1 MDAIASRRT
10 SNGLTVSIVAAPVG
24 ITRAPASRDHYLGVH
39 LGRPVR
45 ATCRFD
51 GRTQRRLQSRGDIDL
66 VPAGLPG
73 SWEDDRSARILRIR
87 VSPKLLAETAESM
100 GVHGDRIDLVPQ
112 HQLRDPQLEHIAWAF
127 EAELRSHD
135 AGEWIYGES
144 LATALAARLVQRYA
158 SSARVAVSQGRGL
171 SRRQLGQVVDYVE
184 ANLDR
189 TLSLAELAQI
199 AGASPSHFKTLFK
212 RSTEMPVH
220 QYVVKRRVE
229 RARLLL
235 EQGTL
240 AAVAAQESGFSDQSH
255 MARWMRR
262 ILGVKPSAIVPRAR

>member
-1 MDAIASRRT
+1 MDAISSRRT

-24 ITRAPASRDHYLGVH
+24 ITHAPASRDHYLGIH

-51 GRTQRRLQSRGDIDL
+51 GRTQRRLQSRGDMDL

-87 VSPKLLAETAESM
+87 VSPKLLAATAESM
-100 GVHGDRIDLVPQ
+100 GVHGDRVDLVPQ

-127 EAELRSHD
+127 EAELQSPD
-135 AGEWIYGES
+135 MGEWLYGES
-144 LATALAARLVQRYA
+144 LATALAARLVKRYA
-158 SSARVAVSQGRGL
+158 SSARIAATSSRGL
-171 SRRQLGQVVDYVE
+171 SRRQLGHVVEYVE

-189 TLSLAELAQI
+189 TLTLAELAQI

-229 RARLLL
+229 RARMLL
-235 EQGTL
+235 EQG
-240 AAVAAQESGFSDQSH
+240 AVPAVAAHESGFADQSH

-262 ILGVKPSAIVPRAR
+262 LLGLTPRVVSSRAR